1 MLEKG
6 LTCPSTVGW
15 GVALRVEYY
24 TAARRNKLFLQTTWL
39 TSHSSEG
46 GGYIQPIKQPSVQ
59 KSGWRSTLGR
69 GQEEEKEVVGTA
81 DMII

>member
-1 MLEKG
+1 MG
-6 LTCPSTVGW
+6 G

-39 TSHSSEG
+39 KLTSHSSEG
-46 GGYIQPIKQPSVQ
+46 GDYIQPTKQPSVQ